1 MTFAI
6 RATAFVC
13 LSLGAF
19 ASAQAAAPKVSGTY
33 AMMSWR
39 TCQTVVVTPKSV
51 VSKVNNPITVQGIG
65 GFTLQTGTFATPGG
79 GSSSAVTN
87 VQPTS
92 TVNFVTVVNH
102 ANFQAVTSVENN
114 LLAGTPNGGAGMM
127 SMSVGTVTFPA
138 TAASSGTAT
147 SSLSEILGHAI
158 RVPGDNGAIGR
169 HVNGAQQATF
179 SFTQTTAT
187 IGGKTYDMSFG
198 NVQAGVAR
206 TINLIRQPGANEYC
220 IDGQTLTKQ

>member
-13 LSLGAF
+13 LSLSAL
-19 ASAQAAAPKVSGTY
+19 APAQAAVPKVSGTY
-33 AMMSWR
+33 ATMSWH

-51 VSKVNNPITVQGIG
+51 VSKVGNPITVQGIG

-92 TVNFVTVVNH
+92 TVSFVTVVNH
-102 ANFQAVTSVENN
+102 SNFQAVTSVENN
-114 LLAGTPNGGAGMM
+114 LNAGTPTGASGMV

-147 SSLSEILGHAI
+147 ASSNETLGHSI
-158 RVPGDNGAIGR
+158 RFPGDNGAISH
-169 HVNGAQQATF
+169 HVNGAQQAAF
-179 SFTQTTAT
+179 SLTQTSAT

-220 IDGQTLTKQ
+220 IDGMTLTKQ